1 MHLSAESMPGA
12 TLYVP
17 FGQSEQP
24 SSSDTAPC
32 FIPCFPGGQET
43 QPLWT
48 SLTKNPFGH
57 CLQSR
62 DAASAKKDCGQTR
75 QAWPLFALPAGQV
88 EQYVAP
94 LPSRVTVALAHGVH
108 AVAPE
113 VSEYVPTSQS
123 MQDVSP
129 GDPSSTP
136 YFPGEHLT
144 HFMALLIPGTLL

>member
-62 DAASAKKDCGQTR
+62 DAASAKKDCGQAR
-75 QAWPLFALPAGQV
+75 QAWPLFAVPAGQV
-88 EQYVAP
+88 EQNVCPVP
-94 LPSRVTVALAHGVH
+94 LVTFSESQGVQKVCPGLFVYLPTPQSEHESDEFCPS
-108 AVAPE
+108 P
-113 VSEYVPTSQS
+113 VPFL
-123 MQDVSP
+123 P
-129 GDPSSTP
+129 GL
-136 YFPGEHLT
+136 HWT
-144 HFMALLIPGTLL
+144 HFPRSSIPGTLL